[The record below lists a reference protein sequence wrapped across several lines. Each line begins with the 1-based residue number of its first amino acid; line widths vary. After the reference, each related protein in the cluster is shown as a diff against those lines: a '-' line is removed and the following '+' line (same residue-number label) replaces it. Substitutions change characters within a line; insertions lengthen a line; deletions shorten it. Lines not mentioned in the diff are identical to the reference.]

1 MLLIAAALHEELNI
15 ALSQH
20 RDRRKVRIGDVEFW
34 LAASGGG
41 ETGFLKTGIG
51 PERSAASLNRVLEAL
66 DVSQILVIGY
76 AGALDPRFKLGT
88 LVAVERA
95 LAGSIDR
102 ENPAVEN
109 LRIDGAYALDR
120 PDFFKKAAESAH
132 LPLVFAD
139 TLTTSHVWGDPE
151 HKKILMEKF
160 SARIVDMET
169 AALARV
175 AASFN
180 LPIRCIRV
188 VSDLAEDSF
197 LEPFS
202 YDPSAGPGKRARKI
216 LKEGNP
222 VKLLREW
229 KRNTSIARAS
239 LRKLLAEILILIQV
253 HDGRFD
259 V

>member
-15 ALSQH
+15 ALSQY
-20 RDRRKVRIGDVEFW
+20 RDRRKVRVEDVEFW
-34 LAASGGG
+34 LATSGGG

-51 PERSAASLNRVLEAL
+51 PERSAASLQRALEAL

-76 AGALDPRFKLGT
+76 AGALDPRLKLGT

-109 LRIDGAYALDR
+109 LRLDGTYTLDR
-120 PDFFKKAAESAH
+120 PDFFEKAAESVH
-132 LPLVFAD
+132 LPLIFAD

-151 HKKILMEKF
+151 HKRILREKF
-160 SARIVDMET
+160 SACIVDMET

-175 AASFN
+175 AASFD
-180 LPIRCIRV
+180 LPIGCLRV
-188 VSDLAEDSF
+188 ISDLAEDSF

-202 YDPSAGPGKRARKI
+202 YYPSAGPGKRARKI
-216 LKEGNP
+216 LKDGNP
-222 VKLLREW
+222 VKLLRKW

-239 LRKLLAEILILIQV
+239 LRKLLAEILTLIQV